1 MYKFR
6 RTGNTLQV
14 IMWASSTTFKIS
26 ESLTRTHW
34 QAWTAQ
40 SFTLLYVI
48 QLAFTPSE
56 SHLYLHVWELLGI
69 RLCTTHSYLSRH
81 KLWWDLYHSNHHHA
95 VQICCSWICPL
106 AGHIAKLIGMPN
118 YSRHVGQGEETFP
131 HLSVWLFY
139 QKSYGSALKFLPSNT
154 NPPIPWHR
162 VIGAS
167 GSISSRGPGTSG
179 AQRQY
184 DALQAE
190 GVEVTTG
197 RNGEMRVNL
206 REFGWFP
213 SISELNPVQNSDD
226 DDNDVPETQPW

>member
-14 IMWASSTTFKIS
+14 IMWQASSTTFTIF
-26 ESLTRTHW
+26 ESLTHW
-34 QAWTAQ
+34 QAWTTQ

-48 QLAFTPSE
+48 QPSE

-69 RLCTTHSYLSRH
+69 WLCTTHSYLSRY
-81 KLWWDLYHSNHHHA
+81 KLWWDLCHSESSS
-95 VQICCSWICPL
+95 QCSSMLLMVAQDILQSWLECPTIHDML
-106 AGHIAKLIGMPN
+106 VKVRQHPPPFCLIILSKKL
-118 YSRHVGQGEETFP
+118 RR
-131 HLSVWLFY
+131 
-139 QKSYGSALKFLPSNT
+139 SALKFLPSNT

-179 AQRQY
+179 AQRQH

-213 SISELNPVQNSDD
+213 SIAELNPVQNSDD